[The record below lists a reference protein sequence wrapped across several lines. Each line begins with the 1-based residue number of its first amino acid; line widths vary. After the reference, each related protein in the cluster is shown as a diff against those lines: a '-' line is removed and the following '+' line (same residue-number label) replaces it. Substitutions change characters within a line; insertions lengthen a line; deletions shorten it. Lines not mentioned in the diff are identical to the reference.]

1 MTVKIRMVNPVK
13 TLLGA
18 AGGVLALGRDVVGHV
33 HWWLRYQ
40 VDGEARD
47 DPSEER
53 PERAG

>member
-1 MTVKIRMVNPVK
+1 MVNPVK

-40 VDGEARD
+40 VDGEARED
-47 DPSEER
+47 ER
-53 PERAG
+53 SG